1 MTMSKAILITGCDSG
16 FGYSL
21 VCHMSENHPDFLTL
35 ACCYDTDSQGAKELR
50 QKNHVRVLTVDV
62 TQRESIEK
70 LLKEV
75 EVIMNVENV
84 QLWAVVN
91 NAATLVFADSIFQ
104 TEYEVGP
111 MTIIHKSHCSK
122 SSFLSK
128 NSTLI
133 SRDNCRFF
141 LGEKLVKMLGFWTF

>member
-1 MTMSKAILITGCDSG
+1 M
-16 FGYSL
+16 
-21 VCHMSENHPDFLTL
+21 
-35 ACCYDTDSQGAKELR
+35 
-50 QKNHVRVLTVDV
+50 DV

-104 TEYEVGP
+104 TEYEVSP
-111 MTIIHKSHCSK
+111 MTIIHKS
-122 SSFLSK
+122 L
-128 NSTLI
+128 
-133 SRDNCRFF
+133 
-141 LGEKLVKMLGFWTF
+141 

>member
-1 MTMSKAILITGCDSG
+1 
-16 FGYSL
+16 
-21 VCHMSENHPDFLTL
+21 MSENHPDFLTL

-75 EVIMNVENV
+75 EVIMKVEKL

-104 TEYEVGP
+104 TEY
-111 MTIIHKSHCSK
+111 KSVSQIMI
-122 SSFLSK
+122 SVPFLITFPFLVTWLLIK
-128 NSTLI
+128 WPSTL
-133 SRDNCRFF
+133 
-141 LGEKLVKMLGFWTF
+141 

>member
-1 MTMSKAILITGCDSG
+1 
-16 FGYSL
+16 
-21 VCHMSENHPDFLTL
+21 MSENHPDFLTL

-84 QLWAVVN
+84 CKKILN
-91 NAATLVFADSIFQ
+91 ICDFRKEKSRLV
-104 TEYEVGP
+104 
-111 MTIIHKSHCSK
+111 
-122 SSFLSK
+122 L
-128 NSTLI
+128 
-133 SRDNCRFF
+133 FF
-141 LGEKLVKMLGFWTF
+141 